1 MSKLQRMGLFVLAP
15 VLIAGLAFWTA
26 PAGEKTGSPIVTL
39 KGHKEEIYS
48 VAFTPDGKFLA
59 TGSFDNTIKLC
70 DVAAAKE
77 IRTFG
82 GAAGHKD
89 MVLSV
94 AISPNGQLLASGSG
108 GRGADNSLKVWDI
121 PSDSPLRTLTDNDGI
136 NGIALNPDGKVLASG
151 GKDGSVKIW
160 STGDFKQLYN

>member
-1 MSKLQRMGLFVLAP
+1 MLKLQRIGLFVVAP
-15 VLIAGLAFWTA
+15 VLIAGLTLWTST
-26 PAGEKTGSPIVTL
+26 AGEKKDNGTVTL
-39 KGHKEEIYS
+39 KGHKEEVYS

-59 TGSFDNTIKLC
+59 TGSFDNTIKLW

-94 AISPNGQLLASGSG
+94 AINPNGQLLASGSG

-121 PSDSPLRTLTDNDGI
+121 PSDSSLR
-136 NGIALNPDGKVLASG
+136 A
-151 GKDGSVKIW
+151 
-160 STGDFKQLYN
+160 